1 MYAQQ
6 SIQDS
11 LFLLFYGGIAMLAVV
26 AGLYLWLR
34 RSNGILPDITPPRA
48 LRRWTAAFF
57 LMAALSHAWWY
68 VLGVYWLTDDRLVR
82 NIVAV
87 TLDHVLLV
95 PLVMA
100 MLLHLLQDRRRR
112 LWPWVLTQVP
122 ILVSAAVGIAR
133 HSEFY
138 GFDLTTYWQVAVMT
152 VFIVYYIVALRQYGR
167 WLREN
172 YADLEHKEVWQSLLF
187 AAFLFVF
194 YEVYFTNPG
203 VMAREYLAQ
212 VETIVIII
220 FLLWRVESLQE
231 LNNTDPASPL
241 LEPLREQAPASGRA
255 DGRGVPA
262 DGTSIEL
269 TATGTVEA
277 DALPTPG
284 RGRVTVR
291 PGRGAKPAV
300 TNSSDIE
307 QQLVNYCEQ
316 PQLYL
321 QHDLTLSEL
330 AKTVGMS
337 REVLGAWFAEH
348 DDTYNAYI
356 NRLRIDHFVSLYRE
370 AVAAG
375 RTVTIFEV
383 AHDCGY
389 RSYLSFY
396 TAFRQCMGISVT
408 AWMKN

>member
-11 LFLLFYGGIAMLAVV
+11 LFLLLYGGIAMLAVV

-48 LRRWTAAFF
+48 LRQWTAAFF

-82 NIVAV
+82 NIVAIA
-87 TLDHVLLV
+87 LDHVLLV

-112 LWPWVLTQVP
+112 LWPWILTQVP
-122 ILVSAAVGIAR
+122 IVVSAAVGIAT

-138 GFDLTTYWQVAVMT
+138 GFDLTTYWQVAVMI
-152 VFIVYYIVALRQYGR
+152 VFVVYYIYALIQYGQWLRQ
-167 WLREN
+167 N
-172 YADLEHKEVWQSLLF
+172 YADLEHKEVWQSLAF
-187 AAFLFVF
+187 AAVLLVV

-203 VMAREYLAQ
+203 EMVKEYLAQ
-212 VETIVIII
+212 IETLVIVV
-220 FLLWRVESLQE
+220 FLLWRVESLQTLPLTQQTHPQPLPMSEGSSHPNNRQTDGKQAEE
-231 LNNTDPASPL
+231 LSTPL
-241 LEPLREQAPASGRA
+241 PHREGQGGGSVGVGLSG
-255 DGRGVPA
+255 
-262 DGTSIEL
+262 IE
-269 TATGTVEA
+269 EA
-277 DALPTPG
+277 L
-284 RGRVTVR
+284 
-291 PGRGAKPAV
+291 
-300 TNSSDIE
+300 
-307 QQLVNYCEQ
+307 LLYCEQ
-316 PQLYL
+316 QQLYL
-321 QHDLTLSEL
+321 QYDLTLSEL
-330 AKTVGMS
+330 AEAVGMS
-337 REVLGAWFAEH
+337 REALSAWFAEH

-375 RTVTIFEV
+375 RPATIFEV

-389 RSYLSFY
+389 RSYLSFH
-396 TAFRQCMGISVT
+396 TAFRQRMGMSVT
-408 AWMKN
+408 AWIKS

>member
-1 MYAQQ
+1 MYAQE
-6 SIQDS
+6 SLYDS
-11 LFLLFYGGIAMLAVV
+11 LFLMFYGGIAMLAVV

-34 RSNGILPDITPPRA
+34 RSNSILPDITPPKA

-68 VLGVYWLTDDRLVR
+68 VLGVYWLTDERLVR

-100 MLLHLLQDRRRR
+100 MLLRLLQDRRRR

-122 ILVSAAVGIAR
+122 IVVSAAVGIAR

-152 VFIVYYIVALRQYGR
+152 VFVAYYIYALRQYGR
-167 WLREN
+167 WLRQN
-172 YADLEHKEVWQSLLF
+172 YADLEHKEVWRSLLF
-187 AAFLFVF
+187 AAFLFVV

-212 VETIVIII
+212 VETLVIIV
-220 FLLWRVESLQE
+220 FLLWRVEALQTLPLPLPMREGSSYSQDGDSTAELSAPLPNREGQGGGSFPRREGLEESLF
-231 LNNTDPASPL
+231 L
-241 LEPLREQAPASGRA
+241 
-255 DGRGVPA
+255 
-262 DGTSIEL
+262 
-269 TATGTVEA
+269 
-277 DALPTPG
+277 
-284 RGRVTVR
+284 
-291 PGRGAKPAV
+291 
-300 TNSSDIE
+300 
-307 QQLVNYCEQ
+307 YCEQ

-321 QHDLTLSEL
+321 QHDLTLSDL
-330 AKTVGMS
+330 AEKVGMN
-337 REVLGAWFAEH
+337 REALGAWFAEH

-356 NRLRIDHFVSLYRE
+356 NRLRIDHLVSLYRE

-375 RTVTIFEV
+375 RPATIFEV

-396 TAFRQCMGISVT
+396 TAFHRHMGTSLA
-408 AWMKN
+408 AWMRSEDLEPLDKGRL

>member
-1 MYAQQ
+1 
-6 SIQDS
+6 
-11 LFLLFYGGIAMLAVV
+11 MLAVV

-34 RSNGILPDITPPRA
+34 RSNGILPDITPPKA

-100 MLLHLLQDRRRR
+100 MLLHLLQDRRRL

-122 ILVSAAVGIAR
+122 ILVLAAMGIAR

-138 GFDLTTYWQVAVMT
+138 GFDLTTYWQVAVMI
-152 VFIVYYIVALRQYGR
+152 VFIVYYIVELRQYGR
-167 WLREN
+167 WLRQN
-172 YADLEHKEVWQSLLF
+172 YADLEHKEVWRSLLF
-187 AAFLFVF
+187 AAVLFVV

-212 VETIVIII
+212 IETLAIIV
-220 FLLWRVESLQE
+220 FLIWRVETLQE
-231 LNNTDPASPL
+231 LNEPQQTQQTLQTHPL
-241 LEPLREQAPASGRA
+241 APPYMEGSSYSQDRNIDGKQAEELSTPLPHREGLGES
-255 DGRGVPA
+255 
-262 DGTSIEL
+262 L
-269 TATGTVEA
+269 F
-277 DALPTPG
+277 L
-284 RGRVTVR
+284 
-291 PGRGAKPAV
+291 
-300 TNSSDIE
+300 
-307 QQLVNYCEQ
+307 YCEQ

-321 QHDLTLSEL
+321 QHDLSLSQL
-330 AKTVGMS
+330 AEKVGMS
-337 REVLGAWFAEH
+337 REALGAWFTEH

-375 RTVTIFEV
+375 RKPTIFEV
-383 AHDCGY
+383 AHECGY

-396 TAFRQCMGISVT
+396 TAFRQRMGVSVT
-408 AWMKN
+408 AWMKS

>member
-6 SIQDS
+6 SLQDS
-11 LFLLFYGGIAMLAVV
+11 LFLLLYGGVAMLAVV

-100 MLLHLLQDRRRR
+100 ILLRLLQDRRYR

-122 ILVSAAVGIAR
+122 IVVLAVVSIAR
-133 HSEFY
+133 HDEFY
-138 GFDLTTYWQVAVMT
+138 GFDLTTHWQVAVMIAF
-152 VFIVYYIVALRQYGR
+152 VAYYIYALRQYGR

-172 YADLEHKEVWQSLLF
+172 YADLEHKEVWQSLVF
-187 AAFLFVF
+187 AAVLFVV

-203 VMAREYLAQ
+203 EMAKEYLAQ
-212 VETIVIII
+212 VETIAIIA
-220 FLLWRVESLQE
+220 FLLWRVEALQQ
-231 LNNTDPASPL
+231 LDAGDDKRYGPQPL
-241 LEPLREQAPASGRA
+241 PIPQSS
-255 DGRGVPA
+255 V
-262 DGTSIEL
+262 
-269 TATGTVEA
+269 
-277 DALPTPG
+277 
-284 RGRVTVR
+284 VTV
-291 PGRGAKPAV
+291 KPARDAMPAEPTSV
-300 TNSSDIE
+300 E
-307 QQLVNYCEQ
+307 EALLRYCEQ

-321 QHDLTLSEL
+321 QYDLTLSEL
-330 AKTVGMS
+330 AEKLGMS
-337 REVLGAWFAEH
+337 REALGAWFTEH
-348 DDTYNAYI
+348 DDNYNAYI

-375 RTVTIFEV
+375 HPASVYEV

-389 RSYLSFY
+389 RSYLAFY
-396 TAFRQCMGISVT
+396 TAFRQRMGVSVT
-408 AWMKN
+408 AWMNSQTKHRL

>member
-11 LFLLFYGGIAMLAVV
+11 LFIILYGAVAMLAVV
-26 AGLYLWLR
+26 AGLWLWLR
-34 RSNGILPDITPPRA
+34 RGNGFKPGITPPRA
-48 LRRWTAAFF
+48 LCRWTAAFF

-100 MLLHLLQDRRRR
+100 VLLHLLQDRRRR
-112 LWPWVLTQVP
+112 LWPWILSQVP
-122 ILVSAAVGIAR
+122 IVVLAVVGIAR

-172 YADLEHKEVWQSLLF
+172 YADLEHKEVWRSLLF
-187 AAFLFVF
+187 AAFLFIV

-203 VMAREYLAQ
+203 VMVREYLAQ
-212 VETIVIII
+212 IETLVIIV
-220 FLLWRVESLQE
+220 FLLWRVETLQKLSLAP
-231 LNNTDPASPL
+231 DPSPKK
-241 LEPLREQAPASGRA
+241 
-255 DGRGVPA
+255 RGVPA
-262 DGTSIEL
+262 DGASSEL
-269 TATGTVEA
+269 TATETAEA
-277 DALPTPG
+277 NALPTPE
-284 RGRVTVR
+284 RGGVAVR
-291 PGRGAKPAV
+291 PRRGAKSAV
-300 TNSSDIE
+300 SNPSDIK
-307 QQLVNYCEQ
+307 QQLVYFCEQ
-316 PQLYL
+316 PKLYL

-330 AKTVGMS
+330 AETIGMS
-337 REVLGAWFAEH
+337 REALGAWFAEH
-348 DDTYNAYI
+348 NDTYNAYI
-356 NRLRIDHFVSLYRE
+356 NRLRIDHFVSFYRE

-375 RTVTIFEV
+375 RKPTIFKV

-396 TAFRQCMGISVT
+396 TAFRQHMGVSVT
-408 AWMKN
+408 AWMKTR